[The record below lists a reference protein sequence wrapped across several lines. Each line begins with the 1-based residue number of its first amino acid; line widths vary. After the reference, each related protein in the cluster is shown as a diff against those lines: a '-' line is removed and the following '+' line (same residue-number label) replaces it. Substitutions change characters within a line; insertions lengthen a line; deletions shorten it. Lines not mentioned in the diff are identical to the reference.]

1 MLSEK
6 LKELRNELGITQ
18 KELGALLGISSNT
31 IARYERNEV
40 QPQHSKT
47 LELAILQLRMTP
59 KLKKSVSRLMMSRER
74 LAKLV

>member
-59 KLKKSVSRLMMSRER
+59 KLKKSVSRLTMSRER

>member
-6 LKELRNELGITQ
+6 LKELRQELGLTQ
-18 KELGALLGISSNT
+18 KELGALLDISSNT
-31 IARYERNEV
+31 IARYEREEV

-59 KLKKSVSRLMMSRER
+59 KLKKSVTRLAMSREQ